1 MTSRRLTIKD
11 LPPHER
17 PRERLLASGQ
27 AALSDAELLAI
38 LLRTGTS
45 KETAVQLAE
54 RVLVEFGDLHEL
66 PRRTADELTS
76 LDGLGPAKAVTLLA
90 AAELAVR
97 LASRQR
103 VALPVASPADVAGLV
118 MEEMRNYRREH
129 FRVVMLDVKNRV
141 LGTEEISIGSLN
153 ASLVHPRE
161 VFRPALLKSCAGIIL
176 VHNHPSGDPTPSSED
191 LEVTRRLCEAGKLLG
206 IEVLDHVVIGDGKFF
221 SFREKGL
228 LP

>member
-11 LPPHER
+11 LPPAER
-17 PRERLLASGQ
+17 PRERLLSRGH

-54 RVLVEFGDLHEL
+54 RILVEFGGLQEL

-76 LDGLGPAKAVTLLA
+76 LDGVGPAKAVTLLA

-97 LASRQR
+97 LAARR
-103 VALPVASPADVAGLV
+103 RAEVPVGSPADVAGLV

-141 LGTEEISIGSLN
+141 LGVEEVSIGSLN
-153 ASLVHPRE
+153 TSLVHPRE
-161 VFRPALLKSCAGIIL
+161 VFRPAVVKSCAGIIL
-176 VHNHPSGDPTPSSED
+176 IHNHPSGDPTPSSED
-191 LEVTRRLCEAGKLLG
+191 LEVTRRLCEAGKLMG